1 MAEQSRLEAL
11 LEKQKKL
18 ESDIEAEKG
27 KEEANKVLSGIGA
40 NVATV
45 VQQAAKTAKVDIK
58 VLHGKFFA
66 LTVDEAGKL
75 SVEVVA
81 KVKANGGSQKP
92 ASNGNGNGEFEY
104 FLADGRGGFESVQ
117 KAMEA
122 LGIPEANRPKHNR
135 YDRLS
140 EDWQKKIIRKA
151 KAEKPEATQPE
162 ASQPEATQPEAS
174 QPEATQPEATQPE
187 ATQPEATQPEA
198 TS

>member
-1 MAEQSRLEAL
+1 MAEQSRLENL
-11 LEKQKKL
+11 LEKQRKL
-18 ESDIEAEKG
+18 EADIEAEKG

-66 LTVDEAGKL
+66 LSVDDAGKL

-81 KVKANGGSQKP
+81 KAKANGGSRK
-92 ASNGNGNGEFEY
+92 ATTGNGNGNGQYEY
-104 FLADGRGGFESVQ
+104 FLANGQGGFESVQ

-122 LGIPEANRPKHNR
+122 LGVPEANRPKHNR

-151 KAEKPEATQPE
+151 KASQPE
-162 ASQPEATQPEAS
+162 ASQPEASEPEA
-174 QPEATQPEATQPE
+174 EAEN
-187 ATQPEATQPEA
+187 
-198 TS
+198 

>member
-1 MAEQSRLEAL
+1 L

-18 ESDIEAEKG
+18 EADIVAEKA
-27 KEEANKVLSGIGA
+27 KAEADKVLNSIGA
-40 NVATV
+40 DVATT

-66 LTVDEAGKL
+66 LSVDDAGKL
-75 SVEVVA
+75 SVEVVT
-81 KVKANGGSQKP
+81 KAVRKASGNGGG
-92 ASNGNGNGEFEY
+92 NGNGNGNGNFEY

-140 EDWQKKIIRKA
+140 ADWQKKIIRKA
-151 KAEKPEATQPE
+151 KAEAPADAEAE
-162 ASQPEATQPEAS
+162 APAEAEA
-174 QPEATQPEATQPE
+174 EAEAPAE
-187 ATQPEATQPEA
+187 
-198 TS
+198 S